1 MTDMKGLTC
10 HIAFDLLSL
19 EQDKRGAKCQ
29 VIQVTHPHTRIST
42 QRGKGRLMFYN
53 KTSNPPAILW
63 MAGKNSKLII
73 FIEII
78 VTGGTRAACQPQD
91 FHALFHECVCSCCR
105 GPVSP

>member
-53 KTSNPPAILW
+53 KTSNPPAILH
-63 MAGKNSKLII
+63 SK
-73 FIEII
+73 F
-78 VTGGTRAACQPQD
+78 
-91 FHALFHECVCSCCR
+91 CSVKSTLKELNLTLCPSVY
-105 GPVSP
+105 GPYLNWC